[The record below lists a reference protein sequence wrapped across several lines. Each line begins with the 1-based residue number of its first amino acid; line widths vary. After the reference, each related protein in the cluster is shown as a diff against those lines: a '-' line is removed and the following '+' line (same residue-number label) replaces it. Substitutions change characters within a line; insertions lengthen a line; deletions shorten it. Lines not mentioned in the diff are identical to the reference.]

1 MNSKLESAVN
11 ARHIHDISDSRT
23 DELKIQLQK
32 CINERN
38 DLEIKMEEAKQD
50 TGLCIIFLYLDLQ
63 CVCLDLLISYNIKC
77 FREKRYQG

>member
-1 MNSKLESAVN
+1 LNSKLESAVN
-11 ARHIHDISDSRT
+11 ARHNYDNSDSRT

-50 TGLCIIFLYLDLQ
+50 TGLYITFSLFRFAVCMSGSPHFLQY
-63 CVCLDLLISYNIKC
+63 
-77 FREKRYQG
+77 